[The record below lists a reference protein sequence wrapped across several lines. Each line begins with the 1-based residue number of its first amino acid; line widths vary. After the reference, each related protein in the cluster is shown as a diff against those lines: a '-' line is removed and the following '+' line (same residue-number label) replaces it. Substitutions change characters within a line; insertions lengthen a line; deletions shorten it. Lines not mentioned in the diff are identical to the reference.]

1 MSPVQIQMQLGQG
14 DIVVL
19 ELHGRLSRDGWMD
32 NRDPIAVACGDDVF
46 SRKVMLSLANSNY
59 LDSTGVDWLLVSDQK
74 FKDAG
79 GKLVFHSASRTTCDF
94 LKMMRMHLVLDL
106 VPDEVTARD
115 KLTNYRNGSQTH
127 A

>member
-19 ELHGRLSRDGWMD
+19 ELHGRLSRDEWMD
-32 NRDPIAVACGDDVF
+32 NRDPIAAACGDDVF
-46 SRKVMLSLANSNY
+46 SRKVMLSLANANY
-59 LDSTGVDWLLVSDQK
+59 LDSTGVEWLLVSDQK

-79 GKLVFHSASRTTCDF
+79 GKLVLHSASRTTYDF

-106 VPDEVTARD
+106 VPDEATARAR
-115 KLTNYRNGSQTH
+115 LSNYTNGSQTN